1 MKFFSCTNC
10 CRIFLLAII
19 FSLSLIILAAPAL
32 AEADPNLLIFEVSG
46 NNHIPA
52 QKILG
57 AVSNSKIGEP
67 IDAQKVQADLQAIM
81 ALGYFANVK
90 SATDDIFGGV
100 KLIFEVVENPLFKE
114 VKFSGLTKMNP
125 DELKTYFSQKP
136 GEVFN
141 TATFN
146 TDLAKAIKYCREKHG
161 LFIEPKLKEMQ
172 VSPDGVVS
180 IQLAE
185 LKIGKIKI
193 TGLEKTKE
201 VVIRRELSIKEGE
214 IIDYNQLKDDYMKLM
229 RLRLFDSVDIRFE
242 NSDTAGSLDSGF

>member
-1 MKFFSCTNC
+1 MSGLQPTN
-10 CRIFLLAII
+10 
-19 FSLSLIILAAPAL
+19 
-32 AEADPNLLIFEVSG
+32 
-46 NNHIPA
+46 
-52 QKILG
+52 
-57 AVSNSKIGEP
+57 
-67 IDAQKVQADLQAIM
+67 
-81 ALGYFANVK
+81 
-90 SATDDIFGGV
+90 IFGGV

-141 TATFN
+141 STTFN

-161 LFIEPKLKEMQ
+161 LFIEPKLKEMK

-180 IQLAE
+180 VQLAE

-193 TGLEKTKE
+193 TGLEETKE

-242 NSDTAGSLDSGF
+242 NSDTPGSLDLVFDVKEAKVGTFSVGVSFNESDGTFGGILGFSDSNLMGLGQSISMDLNISEFPE